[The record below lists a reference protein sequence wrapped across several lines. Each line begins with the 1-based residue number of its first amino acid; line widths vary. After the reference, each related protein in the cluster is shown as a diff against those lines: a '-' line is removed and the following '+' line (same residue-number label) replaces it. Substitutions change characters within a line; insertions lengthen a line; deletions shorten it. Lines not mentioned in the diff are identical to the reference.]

1 MSVDNTLTLNN
12 GIEIPKVQLGTW
24 LMNNDEVKRAVQ
36 QAVKIGYRGFDTAK
50 DYGNELGVGKGIW
63 NSDIERSELFLTTK
77 IPTNVKDY
85 KNTKLAIDEALTTFG
100 LDYIDLLL
108 IHSPQPWIEVNRV
121 SDRHFEGNLENWQ
134 AMEEA
139 LKAGKVR
146 AIGVSNFLKEDVDNI
161 LKNGEIVP
169 AVNQIEVNVGHTPW
183 ELMNYCQSQGMIIE
197 AYSPLA
203 HGRLLTNSKI
213 KELAKKYRVSPAQ
226 LMLKYD
232 LQLGCVV
239 LPKSDD
245 IDEMKQNL
253 ELDFT
258 INSRDMD
265 KLKRLEL

>member
-12 GIEIPKVQLGTW
+12 GIKIPKVQLGTW

-85 KNTKLAIDEALTTFG
+85 KNTKRAIDEALTTFG

-161 LKNGEIVP
+161 LKTE
-169 AVNQIEVNVGHTPW
+169 
-183 ELMNYCQSQGMIIE
+183 
-197 AYSPLA
+197 
-203 HGRLLTNSKI
+203 R
-213 KELAKKYRVSPAQ
+213 
-226 LMLKYD
+226 
-232 LQLGCVV
+232 
-239 LPKSDD
+239 
-245 IDEMKQNL
+245 
-253 ELDFT
+253 
-258 INSRDMD
+258 
-265 KLKRLEL
+265 